1 MHNFIRQR
9 TNYKPHLVNCLQVTP
24 RSASDKARLCCAA
37 IFIHQLHNQLNSIPV
52 KAALLS
58 AASQPRTMKKGFS
71 SCLGVLHFFSVSWA
85 QMGHNK
91 LGKTDSRRHSL
102 QASSQVM
109 LMLSG
114 SQLSSWHVVVKVTT
128 FWSNATSSLNVAR
141 AGPSSVSHRTLRAGM
156 LLESWVP
163 SQQNGPT
170 QLQNPGSSFSSST
183 NWLHQSSP
191 SKQAINFLISTDMF

>member
-1 MHNFIRQR
+1 MLRCYLH
-9 TNYKPHLVNCLQVTP
+9 TP
-24 RSASDKARLCCAA
+24 T
-37 IFIHQLHNQLNSIPV
+37 
-52 KAALLS
+52 
-58 AASQPRTMKKGFS
+58 SQPIKQHTSQGGSPLCQSTKNHEKKLQLF
-71 SCLGVLHFFSVSWA
+71 LGVLHFFSVSWA

-91 LGKTDSRRHSL
+91 LGKTDSRRLSL

-156 LLESWVP
+156 LLFESWVP

-183 NWLHQSSP
+183 N
-191 SKQAINFLISTDMF
+191 